1 MMSTSCILIA
11 GFFSRRISEA
21 TVRQDVRV
29 RADAASKNTFRR
41 DSVIPKWKK
50 VMTTEMIGSPEI
62 FASVA
67 TSITTA
73 RTSLGSKEDLKRTGK
88 GKSYT
93 RRAVGAS
100 TNTFWISKKEILR

>member
-41 DSVIPKWKK
+41 DSVIEVEEGNDDRDDWVARDFCECCDEYYHSENVTWIERGFKK
-50 VMTTEMIGSPEI
+50 N
-62 FASVA
+62 
-67 TSITTA
+67 
-73 RTSLGSKEDLKRTGK
+73 GK
-88 GKSYT
+88 GQKLYSACSRCFDKY
-93 RRAVGAS
+93 V
-100 TNTFWISKKEILR
+100 LD